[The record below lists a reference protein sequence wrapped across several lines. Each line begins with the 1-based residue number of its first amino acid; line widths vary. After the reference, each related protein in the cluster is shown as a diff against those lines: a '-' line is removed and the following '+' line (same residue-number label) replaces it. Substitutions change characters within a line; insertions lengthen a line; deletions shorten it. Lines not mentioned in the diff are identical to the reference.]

1 MHINSVAEII
11 QSDIKVNIF
20 LEDEKKKHYD
30 DRNKPKEDGTKE
42 IALTSKDVQS
52 GEIQSKHVKSKE
64 EESTEVQVKENRSKE
79 GKFEIDVEKGIIGKD
94 GGNKTKGDMRRQQT
108 TWVQFNTGYGG
119 GGYGGHGGG
128 GGYQGHGA
136 PLHYDPTSRN
146 YFVKF
151 VFTIVLIMLCITAAF
166 TAFVLATPDVKE
178 TFREN
183 NVLFIILAMCI
194 VIPLNY
200 VMFCSECARRPP
212 CNFLCLLFAVV
223 GMSLL
228 VSAVTCR
235 YRTNIVFYA
244 VITTLVVVAV
254 CVLLACTSFDFTSWY
269 LYVVAIV
276 VAFAVISTII
286 SVTMLVMNIHYK
298 PLHIGLLFVGTILNI
313 IVLIMELQMI
323 LGGGRIEIGEND
335 YSLAAYMLYTSIVD
349 IFLKIVQIMG
359 MMDE

>member
-1 MHINSVAEII
+1 MHFNSVAEII
-11 QSDIKVNIF
+11 RSDIKVNIF

-30 DRNKPKEDGTKE
+30 DRNKSKEDNKE
-42 IALTSKDVQS
+42 PLTSKDVH
-52 GEIQSKHVKSKE
+52 GEETESKE
-64 EESTEVQVKENRSKE
+64 VKNKEERTEVQVKESPFKD
-79 GKFEIDVEKGIIGKD
+79 GIFEIDVEKGLPGRDGKKSKRD
-94 GGNKTKGDMRRQQT
+94 QRRQQT

-119 GGYGGHGGG
+119 YGGG
-128 GGYQGHGA
+128 GGAGGGYEGHGA

-166 TAFVLATPDVKE
+166 TAFVLAT
-178 TFREN
+178 
-183 NVLFIILAMCI
+183 CI

-212 CNFLCLLFAVV
+212 CNFVCLMFAVL
-223 GMSLL
+223 GMSIL
-228 VSAVTCR
+228 VAAITCR
-235 YRTNIVFYA
+235 YRTNIVLYA
-244 VITTLVVVAV
+244 VITTVVVVAV
-254 CVLLACTSFDFTSWY
+254 CVILACTSFDFTAWY

-276 VAFAVISTII
+276 VAFAVVSTII
-286 SVTMLVMNIHYK
+286 SVTMLVMNIRYK
-298 PLHIGLLFVGTILNI
+298 PLHIGLLFAGAILNV

-335 YSLAAYMLYTSIVD
+335 YTLAAYMLYTSIID

-359 MMDE
+359 LMDE